1 MNFLKRYYVILKLKS
16 IYLYNSGFETKMLS
30 VTDLEEYWPYKF
42 QVNAATV
49 KGNTTSDFSSV
60 FQTKE
65 AGRLISVFFKP
76 KLYVFLNLEQ
86 LSI

>member
-30 VTDLEEYWPYKF
+30 VTGLEEYWPYTF

-49 KGNTTSDFSSV
+49 KGNRTSDFSSV
-60 FQTKE
+60 FKTKE
-65 AGRLISVFFKP
+65 AGR
-76 KLYVFLNLEQ
+76 
-86 LSI
+86 